1 MELVD
6 QVLMMIIDT
15 IQTRGYVEL
24 VDKTFKPT
32 ESGILTSDRL
42 TQFFNDIIN
51 VEYTAQ
57 MEKRTR
63 RYCRRTR

>member
-1 MELVD
+1 
-6 QVLMMIIDT
+6 MIIDT

-51 VEYTAQ
+51 GRIYCTNG
-57 MEKRTR
+57 KRTR
-63 RYCRRTR
+63 